1 MGGMRFQ
8 ELSLIAATLVVCW
21 MMNWGVRLWRRSE
34 DERRRQEA
42 VKVLRAHGMEPH
54 TYLPSFSVD
63 PGELRDALA
72 VFDYTNQL
80 VLDRNGH
87 LIGRVLPKVQA
98 HGPGLRLVV
107 DNTASHRD

>member
-1 MGGMRFQ
+1 MDGMGFSQALG
-8 ELSLIAATLVVCW
+8 LIAATLAGSW
-21 MMNWGVRLWRRSE
+21 LMDWGVRLWRRSE

-42 VKVLRAHGMEPH
+42 AKVLRAHGMEAH
-54 TYLPSFSVD
+54 TYLPSFSAE

-72 VFDYTNQL
+72 AFDFTNQL
-80 VLDRNGH
+80 VLDRSGR

-107 DNTASHRD
+107 DNTK